1 MDKTDDVPLISIEG
15 YALSHE
21 DVMRMAKEVEDE
33 LLQIRKELGYME
45 QSDQLRGGGIGRHYE
60 PYR

>member
-21 DVMRMAKEVEDE
+21 DVMRIVKEVEDE

-45 QSDQLRGGGIGRHYE
+45 KQPLTQEDGNGNNNSW
-60 PYR
+60 

>member
-21 DVMRMAKEVEDE
+21 DVMRMTKEVEDE

-45 QSDQLRGGGIGRHYE
+45 
-60 PYR
+60 

>member
-21 DVMRMAKEVEDE
+21 DVMRMAKKLKTSYCKSEKS
-33 LLQIRKELGYME
+33 LAIWNK
-45 QSDQLRGGGIGRHYE
+45 
-60 PYR
+60 

>member
-1 MDKTDDVPLISIEG
+1 MDKADDIPLISIEG

-21 DVMRMAKEVEDE
+21 DVMRMVKEAEDE

-45 QSDQLRGGGIGRHYE
+45 
-60 PYR
+60 

>member
-45 QSDQLRGGGIGRHYE
+45 
-60 PYR
+60 